1 MTMADNEHIE
11 RLLIL
16 TRDLERE
23 LAGHTSDLDRHARG
37 SAALVRALV
46 LIMGVLALGNL
57 WFVYDL
63 TQEVRQ
69 VIAGMDEMRGH
80 FGRVSARM
88 ADIRTSAAAMEHD
101 VGLMPV
107 VGAQMHQIGGDLDRM
122 RAAVAAMRGTTGTM
136 DARMDGL
143 NRDLADMT
151 VRFRSLNRSVGTMGA
166 DVEQMARPVP

>member
-1 MTMADNEHIE
+1 
-11 RLLIL
+11 
-16 TRDLERE
+16 
-23 LAGHTSDLDRHARG
+23 
-37 SAALVRALV
+37 
-46 LIMGVLALGNL
+46 VLALANL

-88 ADIRTSAAAMEHD
+88 ADIRASTAAMEQD

-107 VGAQMHQIGGDLDRM
+107 VGAQMQQIGRDLDHM
-122 RAAVAAMRGTTGTM
+122 RAAVAAMRGSTGAM

-143 NRDLADMT
+143 NRGLADMT
-151 VRFRSLNRSVGTMGA
+151 VRPPDLAPRRYACAG
-166 DVEQMARPVP
+166 

>member
-1 MTMADNEHIE
+1 MADNEHIE

-23 LAGHTSDLDRHARG
+23 LAGRAHDLDRHARG

-46 LIMGVLALGNL
+46 LIMGVLALANL

-63 TQEVRQ
+63 TQEIRQ

-88 ADIRTSAAAMEHD
+88 ADIQARTAAMEQD

-107 VGAQMHQIGGDLDRM
+107 VGAQMQQIGGDLDHM
-122 RAAVAAMRGTTGTM
+122 RAAVASMRGTTGAM
-136 DARMDGL
+136 DVRMDDL

-151 VRFRSLNRSVGTMGA
+151 VRFRSLNRSVGAMGA
-166 DVEQMARPVP
+166 DVDQMARPVP